1 MGQGRPHDLKFFD
14 SPLKS
19 FQTGNYRWWPA
30 EVVQPDDIPEH
41 IYKMKSCPGEFVI
54 RYFGSNDYNWM
65 SKSRCFPYR
74 GRQDDPHFV
83 ANFYSQFINKTKL
96 SKNET
101 LFKEGLIQAEKVFE
115 ERLQV
120 NKPGLIRKHKELKRN
135 KPSKKAAF
143 YNKNKDAIEEIE
155 KCLCKEDNPCGPDS
169 NCVNRSLFVE
179 CGVR

>member
-1 MGQGRPHDLKFFD
+1 
-14 SPLKS
+14 
-19 FQTGNYRWWPA
+19 
-30 EVVQPDDIPEH
+30 
-41 IYKMKSCPGEFVI
+41 MKSCPGEFVI

-83 ANFYSQFINKTKL
+83 ANFYTTYTTKSKL

-115 ERLQV
+115 GRLQV
-120 NKPGLIRKHKELKRN
+120 SKPGLIRKHKEIRKN
-135 KPSKKAAF
+135 KPSKKLLAAIQAAG
-143 YNKNKDAIEEIE
+143 NQKNKPDFDHETE
-155 KCLCKEDNPCGPDS
+155 KCLCKSDNPCGPDS

-179 CGVR
+179 CGVSHIL

>member
-1 MGQGRPHDLKFFD
+1 
-14 SPLKS
+14 
-19 FQTGNYRWWPA
+19 
-30 EVVQPDDIPEH
+30 
-41 IYKMKSCPGEFVI
+41 
-54 RYFGSNDYNWM
+54 M

-135 KPSKKAAF
+135 KPSKKAAV

-179 CGVR
+179 CGVRYKYLKSRLFQLLTLFFTRSGRELSNDTHIMGQFHR